1 MIFRKKKPV
10 DEALQESLASGGH
23 RIDVLVEALV
33 RVDKGGDADE
43 IAAAFGTITATP
55 ALVATIDEHCR
66 PVYWDSAYYPRA
78 LREVAGLLRAG
89 KAGPLTTAIA
99 ALHGDGLVRTL
110 AVRNM
115 LADPR
120 PAQLPFL
127 LLRMTDWAAPV
138 RDVARAGVITLL
150 HDRPA
155 TYLRPAAET
164 MLHLGRRQRGEFG
177 VKQLYA
183 AAYDAPAEVLV
194 QVGRSASWAV
204 SRFAF
209 EVRTRRGDLKL
220 DELVRYALRNSDK
233 SLRARAGEAAAR
245 DAVWTGRVEILR
257 KLAACRQDEVRI
269 SALVGLA
276 RLGHLDEIV
285 ALLDDRSSLI
295 RALAR
300 DAARRT
306 GVDAVAWYRSAVGSA
321 SPSLGA
327 IAGLAESG
335 RAEDG
340 PLLHHL
346 LEHRVAR
353 VRAFAVGALRILDAV
368 PVGSVRP
375 LLEDPSRRVVRAAAR
390 ALGIAKAD
398 APRRR

>member
-1 MIFRKKKPV
+1 MIFRAKKSV
-10 DEALQESLASGGH
+10 AEALQESSKSGGYQ
-23 RIDVLVEALV
+23 IGVLVEALV
-33 RVDKGGDADE
+33 RVDKSGDTDE
-43 IAAAFGTITATP
+43 TAAAFATITATP
-55 ALVATIDEHCR
+55 ALVATLDEHCR
-66 PVYWDSAYYPRA
+66 PACWDSADY
-78 LREVAGLLRAG
+78 LREAAALLRAG

-99 ALHGDGLVRTL
+99 ASHGDGRVREL
-110 AVRNM
+110 AVKKM
-115 LADPR
+115 LEDPS

-127 LLRMTDWAAPV
+127 LLRMTDWATPV
-138 RDVARAGVITLL
+138 RDVARTGVVTLL
-150 HDRPA
+150 HSRPE
-155 TYLRPAAET
+155 TYLRPAAEA

-183 AAYDAPAEVLV
+183 AAYDAPAEVLEDLS
-194 QVGRSASWAV
+194 RSANWAV
-204 SRFAF
+204 SRFVF

-220 DELVRYALRNSDK
+220 DGLVRYALRHSDM
-233 SLRARAGEAAAR
+233 SLRVRAGEALAR
-245 DAVWTGRVEILR
+245 DAVWSGRVEILR
-257 KLAACRQDEVRI
+257 KMATCRHDEVRI
-269 SALVGLA
+269 SGLVGLA
-276 RLGHLDEIV
+276 RLGQLDEIV

-346 LEHRVAR
+346 LENRVAR

-368 PVGSVRP
+368 PAGLVRP

-390 ALGIAKAD
+390 ALGMTKAD
-398 APRRR
+398 VARRR